1 MNIKVYAIGMVKD
14 KNQLEAIK
22 EYDKRLGRYCKIEMI
37 LVKNKEV
44 LLKKL
49 SNKSYVIKISTT
61 GELFTSEGLAEK
73 VKTLGVTGTSDMAFI
88 YSEEHLEW
96 DDHLALSKMDM
107 SLGMAMTILFEQI
120 YRGYRIIHNQAY
132 HK

>member
-1 MNIKVYAIGMVKD
+1 MNIKVYAISMVKD
-14 KNQLEAIK
+14 KNQLAAIK

-37 LVKNKEV
+37 LVKNKEM

-49 SNKSYVIKISTT
+49 SNKSHVIKVSTE
-61 GELFTSEGLAEK
+61 GDLITSEGLAEK
-73 VKTLGVTGTSDMAFI
+73 IKTLGVTGTSDMAFV
-88 YSEEHLEW
+88 YSEEEFEW
-96 DDHLALSKMDM
+96 DEHVAISKMDM
-107 SLGMAMTILFEQI
+107 SLGMVMTILFEQI

>member
-1 MNIKVYAIGMVKD
+1 MNIKVYAIGTIKD
-14 KNQLEAIK
+14 KNQLAAIK

-37 LVKNKEV
+37 LVKNKDS

-49 SNKSYVIKISTT
+49 SNKSYVIKVSTV
-61 GELFTSEGLAEK
+61 GELFTSEDLAEK
-73 VKTLGVTGTSDMAFI
+73 VKTLGVSGTSDMAFV
-88 YSEEHLEW
+88 YSEEDFEW
-96 DDHLALSKMDM
+96 DEHLALSKMDM
-107 SLGMAMTILFEQI
+107 SLGMVMTILFEQI

>member
-1 MNIKVYAIGMVKD
+1 MNIKIYAIGKVKD
-14 KNQLEAIK
+14 KNQLDAIK

-37 LVKNKEV
+37 LVKNKEM

-49 SNKSYVIKISTT
+49 SNKSYVIKVSTT

-73 VKTLGVTGTSDMAFI
+73 IKTLGVSGTSDMAI
-88 YSEEHLEW
+88 VYSEEEFEW
-96 DDHLALSKMDM
+96 DEHLGLSKMDM
-107 SLGMAMTILFEQI
+107 SLGMIMTILFEQI